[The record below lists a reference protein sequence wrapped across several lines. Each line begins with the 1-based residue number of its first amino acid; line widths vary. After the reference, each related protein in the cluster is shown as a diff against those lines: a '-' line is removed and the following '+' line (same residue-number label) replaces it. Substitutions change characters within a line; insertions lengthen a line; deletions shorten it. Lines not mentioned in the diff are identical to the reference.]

1 MTKISP
7 DKVSPDKVRVFI
19 HLQVHV
25 PDYRVVG
32 YIQSQIREYIV
43 RERERERDGE
53 GERERERE
61 RERKRET
68 PQRPQ
73 RHFQCIGTII
83 VIYSRTR
90 LFL

>member
-53 GERERERE
+53 GEREREGEGEKE
-61 RERKRET
+61 RDATTSPKTFSMYRNY
-68 PQRPQ
+68 
-73 RHFQCIGTII
+73 H
-83 VIYSRTR
+83 SD
-90 LFL
+90 LF